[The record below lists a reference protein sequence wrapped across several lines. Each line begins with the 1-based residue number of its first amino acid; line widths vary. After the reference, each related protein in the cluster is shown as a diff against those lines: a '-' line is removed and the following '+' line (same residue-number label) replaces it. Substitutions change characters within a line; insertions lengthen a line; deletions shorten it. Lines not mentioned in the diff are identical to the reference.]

1 MNRRSTRSKGA
12 PTFPHKTGKHP
23 MIIAE
28 TDHAAT
34 ASTEIIPALR
44 LVTSPRIARRIA
56 NALVVMLVVTAFAM
70 LFAPWQQ
77 TVKGGGQVVAYA
89 PLERQQT
96 IQANISGRVH
106 SWGEGIREGARV
118 ERGQPVVELR
128 DLDPEAL
135 GRLETQRE
143 AAQTKLAAAQQ
154 VADAYQGKLVAV
166 TAAQQ
171 MAIRA
176 GEQEVLMAEQK
187 VEAEMQGLNAATAA
201 EVQALA
207 YFNRQKQA
215 LAALLASQ
223 QDVEIAERKYKETL
237 AKLRQAAAY
246 VESAKNGLAAK
257 ESELEQKRRE
267 AEGYVQTARAE
278 QQKAAGEVALAKKEL
293 TEVEGKLAKQQSQ
306 IITAPRD
313 GTIVRLLAN
322 EGGAIVKQGDPLF
335 VLVPES
341 AQRAVEI
348 WVSGN
353 DAPLVSPGRHVRL
366 QFEGWPAVQFAGWP
380 SVAVGTFGG
389 EVVNVDATSNEKGQF
404 RVLILPDVPEN
415 ESWPEQRYLRQGVR
429 ANGWVLLNQ
438 VRLGYELWRQVNG
451 FPPVVP
457 PDAPKTDEKDPKKP
471 KVKV

>member
-1 MNRRSTRSKGA
+1 MLIS
-12 PTFPHKTGKHP
+12 
-23 MIIAE
+23 E
-28 TDHAAT
+28 TDNV
-34 ASTEIIPALR
+34 SPNESESMPALR
-44 LVTSPRIARRIA
+44 LVTSPRLARRFA
-56 NALVVMLVVTAFAM
+56 NALIVLLAVTAIAM

-77 TVKGGGQVVAYA
+77 TVRGAGQVIAYA

-106 SWGEGIREGARV
+106 SWGEGIIEGARV
-118 ERGQPVVELR
+118 EKGQPVVELR
-128 DLDPEAL
+128 DVDPEAL
-135 GRLETQRE
+135 GRLESQRD
-143 AAQTKLAAAQQ
+143 AALTKRTAAEQ
-154 VADAYQGKLVAV
+154 VAHAYQEKLVAV
-166 TAAQQ
+166 REGQT
-171 MAIRA
+171 MAIA
-176 GEQEVLMAEQK
+176 AAEQEVAMAEQK
-187 VEAEMQGLNAATAA
+187 VEAEEQGLIAATAA

-207 YFNRQKQA
+207 YFNRQKQS

-237 AKLRQAAAY
+237 AKLRQAEAY

-257 ESELEQKRRE
+257 ESQLEQKRRE
-267 AEGYVQTARAE
+267 AEGYIQTARAE
-278 QQKAAGEVALAKKEL
+278 QQKAAGEVALALKEL
-293 TEVEGKLAKQQSQ
+293 TEVEGKLATQRSQ

-322 EGGAIVKQGDPLF
+322 EGGEIVKQGDPLF

-389 EVVNVDATSNEKGQF
+389 TVVNVDAASNEVGQF
-404 RVLILPDVPEN
+404 RVLILADTKDGQE
-415 ESWPEQRYLRQGVR
+415 WPEERYLRQGVR

-438 VRLGYELWRQVNG
+438 VRLGYELWRQMNG

-457 PDAPKTDEKDPKKP
+457 RDAPKTTEKEKDAKKP
-471 KVKV
+471 KVKF